1 VTDGAGAASRGR
13 REASTETTPAGVA
26 RLNRRLA
33 QPTLGRLE
41 PSWLAAE
48 QAPYYLLLGAAAF
61 LLLLGLVMVLSAS
74 SVTSYAATGSSF
86 AVVQKQLLW
95 AAVGLPAA
103 WAATRLPPAAYRR
116 AAYPLLLVS
125 VVLLA
130 AVQVPGL
137 GRTVNGNRNWLAL
150 GGLSLQPSELAKL
163 ALILWAADLL
173 ARKARLL
180 GRLQHLLVPLMP
192 AGLGLL
198 ALVLAGG
205 DLGTSIV
212 LIAIL
217 GGLLYLAGA
226 PGRVFAAFGALAA
239 AGVVAMIVYEP
250 YRMARVTAL
259 FHPGADPTGAGY
271 QGLQGSYA
279 LASGGWWGVGLG
291 ASVAKWGFLPEAHTD
306 FIFAIIGEELGL
318 AGTLCVLALFALVT
332 YAGCRIALAAT
343 DLFTRLTAGGIT
355 IWITVQAL
363 VNIGAV
369 IGLVPIT
376 GIPLPLISY
385 GGTALVVDLTAI
397 GVLLS
402 FAHPPT
408 RRPVARPP
416 VLLTRWRARG

>member
-1 VTDGAGAASRGR
+1 M
-13 REASTETTPAGVA
+13 A
-26 RLNRRLA
+26 RLNRRPT

-48 QAPYYLLLGAAAF
+48 QAPYYLLLGTAAF
-61 LLLLGLVMVLSAS
+61 LLGLVMVLSAS

-103 WAATRLPPAAYRR
+103 WVATRLPPAAYRR

-163 ALILWAADLL
+163 ALILWSADLL

-180 GRLQHLLVPLMP
+180 GRLRHLLVPLMP

-226 PGRVFAAFGALAA
+226 PGRVFAAFGVLAA

-318 AGTLCVLALFALVT
+318 AGTLCVLVLFALVT
-332 YAGCRIALAAT
+332 YAGCRIALAASPAHA
-343 DLFTRLTAGGIT
+343 LAGPRLSPVT
-355 IWITVQAL
+355 
-363 VNIGAV
+363 
-369 IGLVPIT
+369 
-376 GIPLPLISY
+376 LP
-385 GGTALVVDLTAI
+385 AR
-397 GVLLS
+397 
-402 FAHPPT
+402 PT
-408 RRPVARPP
+408 RTRADARTRPHVLHCVGDECWCRRILGRGGDPNERAAPTGDDPAPRRDSP
-416 VLLTRWRARG
+416 VTRSSSRSAVHRDQVN